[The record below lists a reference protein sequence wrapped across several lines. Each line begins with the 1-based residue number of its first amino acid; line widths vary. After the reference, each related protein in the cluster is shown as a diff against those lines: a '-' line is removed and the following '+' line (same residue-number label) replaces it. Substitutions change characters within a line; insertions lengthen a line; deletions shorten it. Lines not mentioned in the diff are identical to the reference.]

1 MNDLNIV
8 DLYNNSSNNKRK
20 DFLKTHK
27 TKVKIDH
34 NYEKNIIDDSWLT
47 IIEDNIGYID
57 NILRNPN
64 RFIINEEEIV
74 KVELA
79 RRITV
84 DSIKHLSKNT
94 SLIQDIDEK
103 NGDVKPSKILNIN
116 KEESF
121 NTYENRFIYTLIRN
135 LITYIDIKKRSL
147 NFGATTKN
155 DKQLSYQGESKI
167 GSEHVNISLTLNSS
181 LQNNNQEND
190 LEKRL
195 SKLDFQ
201 IKDLVNTE
209 LYKNIDR
216 LRVALIIPPIKKTNL
231 ILKNT
236 NFQRAV
242 DFWNFLQEEMK
253 DNSEVQKGNK
263 VIEDDLKIKKLLDEA
278 FLLNYFVLNSVDN
291 EEEID
296 HNQKIKQNRDVLINN
311 LIQKLVV
318 SNQDITIDELGD
330 MVNKQIQLVKQQTLA
345 DETEIKGIFIEA
357 INQYLENVNNAVIGD
372 EDEENSK

>member
-8 DLYNNSSNNKRK
+8 DLYNNSSDKKRK
-20 DFLKTHK
+20 EFVKNNK
-27 TKVKIDH
+27 TKVEVNH
-34 NYEKNIIDDSWLT
+34 NYVNNIIDDSWLK
-47 IIEDNIGYID
+47 IIEDNIHYID

-64 RFIINEEEIV
+64 RFIINEEEII

-94 SLIQDIDEK
+94 SFIQDIDK
-103 NGDVKPSKILNIN
+103 KSGDVKPSKILNIN
-116 KEESF
+116 KEESL
-121 NTYENRFIYTLIRN
+121 NTYENRFIYTLIKN
-135 LITYIDIKKRSL
+135 LMMYLDIKKRSI
-147 NFGATTKN
+147 NFNSVTKN

-181 LQNNNQEND
+181 LQDNKPEND
-190 LEKRL
+190 LENRL

-201 IKDLVNTE
+201 IKDLTNTE

-216 LRVALIIPPIKKTNL
+216 LRVALVILPIKKTNL
-231 ILKNT
+231 ILKNV

-242 DFWNFLQEEMK
+242 DLWNFLQEEME
-253 DNSEVQKGNK
+253 DNSEIQKENK
-263 VIEDDLKIKKLLDEA
+263 VIKDDVKIKKLLDEA
-278 FLLNYFVLNSVDN
+278 FLLNYFVLNSVN
-291 EEEID
+291 NNEEID
-296 HNQKIKQNRDVLINN
+296 NKEKIKQNCDVLINN
-311 LIQKLVV
+311 MIQKLVV

-345 DETEIKGIFIEA
+345 DETEIKGIFLAA
-357 INQYLENVNNAVIGD
+357 INEYLERINNVSIGD
-372 EDEENSK
+372 EDEENNK